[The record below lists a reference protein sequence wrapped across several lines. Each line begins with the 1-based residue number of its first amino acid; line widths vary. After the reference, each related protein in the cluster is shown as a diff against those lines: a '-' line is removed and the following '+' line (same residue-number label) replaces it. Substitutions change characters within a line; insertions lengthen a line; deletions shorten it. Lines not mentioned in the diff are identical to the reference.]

1 MLLPNEQDKILHLVD
16 ENCLAIIWLHDGPL
30 NDQSPY
36 FTEINYLSNGL
47 ILQSLENDQIDVHL
61 FHSKN
66 FGKSLYIYFLN
77 LKVADLLKKIE
88 SITTIIKKDKQENS
102 RIVILEPHSS
112 HLGKQIKSQYSKYHF
127 QILHF

>member
-1 MLLPNEQDKILHLVD
+1 MGLDALVLFIVA
-16 ENCLAIIWLHDGPL
+16 CPLARYLTAIGRV
-30 NDQSPY
+30 
-36 FTEINYLSNGL
+36 FT
-47 ILQSLENDQIDVHL
+47 
-61 FHSKN
+61 N

-127 QILHF
+127 QILHY